1 MNAPVSTGAFSFQ
14 EAQHSEPNSPLVL
27 EPFFDYF
34 RKQATP
40 DEALFELCYLSAY
53 DALPTAYQKA
63 PKEFWKLYSSATQPA
78 YAWYL
83 QMCLLTGSK
92 PDHYAGSTFR
102 WHQGHLENGRGY
114 LVLEYPAPPLVEL
127 SIEEFDEGDRT
138 PKDMRLYPFFSALL
152 PEIPGQPAACY
163 ALGQSPVDEMTT
175 LRWCR
180 SAAHYNLGRGPEPRL
195 DEFLDILTEI
205 HKFPVKSCTIRFP
218 NFLDQTDQELLNAL
232 GSA

>member
-1 MNAPVSTGAFSFQ
+1 M
-14 EAQHSEPNSPLVL
+14 L
-27 EPFFDYF
+27 EPFVDYF

-40 DEALFELCYLSAY
+40 DEAFFELCYLSAY
-53 DALPTAYQKA
+53 DALPTAYQNA
-63 PKEFWKLYSSATQPA
+63 PMEFWKTYSSATQPA

-83 QMCLLTGSK
+83 QMCLLTGTK

-102 WHQGHLENGRGY
+102 WHQGHLQNGRGY
-114 LVLEYPAPPLVEL
+114 LVLEYPAPPSVEL

-152 PEIPGQPAACY
+152 PEIPGHPAACY

-195 DEFLDILTEI
+195 GEFLDILIEI
-205 HKFPVKSCTIRFP
+205 QKFPVKSCTVRFP
-218 NFLDQTDQELLNAL
+218 KFLDDTDRKILEGLERDA
-232 GSA
+232 

>member
-1 MNAPVSTGAFSFQ
+1 MKRTRTT
-14 EAQHSEPNSPLVL
+14 VL

-53 DALPTAYQKA
+53 EALPTAFQRD
-63 PKEFWKLYSSATQPA
+63 PTGFWKLYSSATQPA

-83 QMCLLTGSK
+83 QMCLLTKSE
-92 PDHYAGSTFR
+92 PNHYEGSTFR

-114 LVLEYPAPPLVEL
+114 LVLEYPAPPEVEL
-127 SIEEFDEGDRT
+127 SIEEFDEGERT
-138 PKDMRLYPFFSALL
+138 PKSMRLYPFFSALL
-152 PEIPGQPAACY
+152 PEVPGHSSGCY

-180 SAAHYNLGRGPEPRL
+180 SAAHYNLGRGPRPRL
-195 DEFLDILTEI
+195 EEFLDILTEI
-205 HKFPVKSCTIRFP
+205 QKFSVKSSTVRFP
-218 NFLDQTDQELLNAL
+218 KLLDDLDREILGRECSNA
-232 GSA
+232 